1 MNEIAFTKT
10 AARLLKEIADGDI
23 RHTIIEKA
31 EGLRRDPEKQ
41 GKALLYTLKGL
52 RSIPAAGRYRIIYQ
66 VEKAEMRV
74 IVLVVGKRKEGDKAD
89 VYELTKKLLRHGLI

>member
-1 MNEIAFTKT
+1 MHEITFTKI
-10 AARLLKEIADGDI
+10 AVRLLKEIADSDI
-23 RHTIIEKA
+23 RRTIMEKA
-31 EGLRRDPEKQ
+31 EVLRRDPEKQ

-52 RSIPAAGRYRIIYQ
+52 RSIPAAGRYRIMYQ
-66 VEKAEMRV
+66 AERAKMRV